1 MEQVRF
7 TLEVDDLNRNKHDAR
22 QNTTSASRAS
32 HHSPTREQRALSL
45 LKVREVRRTRML
57 ERAELDT
64 VGATAELNLTH
75 PFDMRTLTSGLQHP
89 APIRTRDRPG
99 EVGSEREST
108 ERVCEKAR
116 EADGLRASE
125 RVGVEEVES
134 RSEWVHLRTI
144 PPLPPSPSSSY
155 DRSSEGDRGNP
166 ARPNRSC

>member
-64 VGATAELNLTH
+64 VGATVELNLTPLAPPRH
-75 PFDMRTLTSGLQHP
+75 ADTHLGLATSSSHSNKRPFR
-89 APIRTRDRPG
+89 
-99 EVGSEREST
+99 GS
-108 ERVCEKAR
+108 
-116 EADGLRASE
+116 GLRARVDRASVRKSE
-125 RVGVEEVES
+125 RSGWVA
-134 RSEWVHLRTI
+134 SERAGG
-144 PPLPPSPSSSY
+144 
-155 DRSSEGDRGNP
+155 R
-166 ARPNRSC
+166 